1 MTIRELPDGTRWDQS
16 KKGLLPQIVEE
27 MFELRDEYKQK
38 MKEATDPTER
48 AGWNTMQLATK
59 RVMASLYG
67 MVASPYWGW
76 CDFDI
81 ASAITACGRQAIRF
95 LMEES
100 EAQGYNALYG
110 HTDSAFVQVP
120 FDEVPALAKH
130 LTETV
135 QREHEASHLVVE
147 FEAYMPYW
155 IVGGKNLYY
164 GICSWPPEDEGKVKS
179 ARWGKISTLA
189 PISKNLENDVLTAI
203 CTGANEDEVT
213 QITRPLSKCIER
225 GEVAL
230 KDIATTTR
238 FQKAIHDYSQSTG
251 GAVKAARY
259 FNEHLSNGKKLGEGD
274 SVNWVYVA
282 KVRDG
287 LPHTSVVAYEE
298 ESDIDGFDLD
308 YHKMVDKLVKSKMKN
323 IFGAM
328 NWNLDFA
335 TGAARPKKYW

>member
-1 MTIRELPDGTRWDQS
+1 M
-16 KKGLLPQIVEE
+16 
-27 MFELRDEYKQK
+27 
-38 MKEATDPTER
+38 
-48 AGWNTMQLATK
+48 
-59 RVMASLYG
+59 
-67 MVASPYWGW
+67 
-76 CDFDI
+76 
-81 ASAITACGRQAIRF
+81 
-95 LMEES
+95 
-100 EAQGYNALYG
+100 
-110 HTDSAFVQVP
+110 
-120 FDEVPALAKH
+120 
-130 LTETV
+130 
-135 QREHEASHLVVE
+135 
-147 FEAYMPYW
+147 
-155 IVGGKNLYY
+155 
-164 GICSWPPEDEGKVKS
+164 
-179 ARWGKISTLA
+179 GKISTLA

-238 FQKAIHDYSQSTG
+238 LQKAIHDYSQSTG
-251 GAVKAARY
+251 GALKAARY